1 MVLKYSRKRDVYT
14 CLILNCTKGNLKI
27 CNCCL
32 YISSL
37 LLINLYCT
45 HDIRNEAE
53 AGFSMNSHHMAQCLC
68 QTQLLLVW
76 PVPRDNITWQ
86 VDGVIVSAESHLLQ
100 IPWACAEWM
109 HQGAAQLH
117 DFQWGPS
124 QAKVQSVSIGTV
136 IVMVLL
142 SVETMLPVSSATSPP
157 SLLSSSLWWGRL
169 CTYCSATLALYP
181 SGFYSRASPSAALLL
196 SLCATIM
203 ASHVTYQVVFLVRN
217 HSCKVDFSSL
227 HFLNILPLNF
237 AHYILVYYF
246 K

>member
-53 AGFSMNSHHMAQCLC
+53 AGLSMNSHHMAQCLC

-100 IPWACAEWM
+100 IPWLCAEWM

-157 SLLSSSLWWGRL
+157 SLLSSSVVGQTLHL
-169 CTYCSATLALYP
+169 LQCNTCTLPPPPASAGEQVLP
-181 SGFYSRASPSAALLL
+181 Q
-196 SLCATIM
+196 LCATIM

-217 HSCKVDFSSL
+217 HSCKIDFSSL

>member
-53 AGFSMNSHHMAQCLC
+53 AGLSMNSHHMAQCLC

-76 PVPRDNITWQ
+76 PVPRDNLTWQ

-117 DFQWGPS
+117 DSQWGPS

-181 SGFYSRASPSAALLL
+181 PASTVEQVLRQPCCFRSALQSWLLML
-196 SLCATIM
+196 LTKWYFWLGITAVKLIS
-203 ASHVTYQVVFLVRN
+203 V
-217 HSCKVDFSSL
+217 
-227 HFLNILPLNF
+227 
-237 AHYILVYYF
+237 HYTS
-246 K
+246 

>member
-53 AGFSMNSHHMAQCLC
+53 AGLSMNSHHMAQCLC

-100 IPWACAEWM
+100 IPWLCAEWM

-157 SLLSSSLWWGRL
+157 SLLSSSVVGQTLHLLQCNTCTLPPLRL
-169 CTYCSATLALYP
+169 LQESKSFRSSALQ
-181 SGFYSRASPSAALLL
+181 SWLLML
-196 SLCATIM
+196 LTKWYFWLEITAVKLIS
-203 ASHVTYQVVFLVRN
+203 V
-217 HSCKVDFSSL
+217 
-227 HFLNILPLNF
+227 
-237 AHYILVYYF
+237 HYTS
-246 K
+246 